1 VLDLTENFSEKPTK
15 INDHMEDK
23 ELKKFSL
30 TALLFVTG
38 ISFFIFSK
46 ALWLID
52 GIRLPLFNWIGVI
65 AVLSGSLNMIFSMLI
80 RSKEK

>member
-1 VLDLTENFSEKPTK
+1 
-15 INDHMEDK
+15 MEEK

-30 TALLFVTG
+30 TALLIVTG

-52 GIRLPLFNWIGVI
+52 GIRLPLFNWIGII
-65 AVLSGSLNMIFSMLI
+65 AILSGLLNMICGMLI

>member
-1 VLDLTENFSEKPTK
+1 
-15 INDHMEDK
+15 MEEK

-52 GIRLPLFNWIGVI
+52 GTRLPLFNWIGII
-65 AVLSGSLNMIFSMLI
+65 AVLLGLLNMIRNMMTKSE
-80 RSKEK
+80 EK